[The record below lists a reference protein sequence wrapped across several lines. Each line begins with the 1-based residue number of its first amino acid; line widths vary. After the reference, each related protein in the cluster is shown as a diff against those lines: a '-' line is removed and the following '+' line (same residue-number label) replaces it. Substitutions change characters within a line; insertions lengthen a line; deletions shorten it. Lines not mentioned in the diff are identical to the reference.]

1 MGKSKEDLIEVSN
14 NEVQVWTPTIT
25 VNNYFEIDEQNKKWA
40 VLKQKIFGGK
50 GAPLHIYNYTDLLSY
65 ELIEDDASVTKG
77 GLGMAALGAL
87 TFGGAGAIVGS
98 VVGGKKSKKFVN
110 SLKIKITVKD
120 MGTPPIYINFLAT
133 KTKCDSFIYKT
144 IFESAQKVLAA
155 LERIKDQVDSQ
166 NSMPTATEDKNNI
179 ADEIRKF
186 KELLDEGIISEEE
199 FAAKKQQLLN
209 L

>member
-1 MGKSKEDLIEVSN
+1 MGKSKEDLMEASN

-25 VNNYFEIDEQNKKWA
+25 VNNYFEIDDQNKKWA

-50 GAPLHIYNYTDLLSY
+50 GAPLCIYNYTDLLSY

-120 MGTPPIYINFLAT
+120 MGTPPIYINFLTT

-166 NSMPTATEDKNNI
+166 NNTPTVTEDKNNI